1 MMLKELSLWETKLKE
16 GVQLAQSFYD
26 DHAARLPKNIT
37 KIAFVGMGGSGIA
50 GRIFKTFIELR
61 SPICPIIVEST
72 TLPASIDN
80 KTLAI
85 VMSYSGNTWETL
97 DVLDQLTAKFIPT
110 IVVAHGGKA
119 IKTAEAKDLPFILMP
134 DSLTPRSSLG
144 HSLGFLGGL
153 FGLMGVL
160 PSTAWV
166 QGWIK
171 DAEKL
176 VPALVDPVFFK
187 DFLALTNGYDWF
199 HIWGI
204 AGDSAAA
211 AYRAT
216 TQFNENAKI
225 QAVFNTFPELAHNLL
240 VGVGQAKT
248 PPFILCFQT
257 DFLSAHMAGALQAVT
272 EILKEKRAILYK
284 TPVLGDTFESQVFTA
299 ILWADFASY
308 HLAKARG
315 VDVEPVQIID
325 EFKKRQKL
333 IGI

>member
-1 MMLKELSLWETKLKE
+1 MMLKELSLWETKLTE
-16 GVQLAQSFYD
+16 GLQLAQSFYA
-26 DHAARLPKNIT
+26 DHATRLPKNIT

-50 GRIFKTFIELR
+50 GRIFKTFLELR
-61 SPICPIIVEST
+61 SPICPILVESS
-72 TLPASIDN
+72 TLPTSVDT

-110 IVVAHGGKA
+110 LVIAHGGKA
-119 IKTAEAKDLPFILMP
+119 IKTAEAKGLPFILMP

-153 FGLMGVL
+153 FDLMGLL
-160 PSTAWV
+160 PSKAWV
-166 QGWIK
+166 DGWVQDAIK
-171 DAEKL
+171 Y
-176 VPALVDPVFFK
+176 VPALVEPSFFK
-187 DFLALTNGYDWF
+187 DFLSISNGCDWF
-199 HIWGI
+199 HVWGV

-216 TQFNENAKI
+216 TQFNENSKI

-248 PPFILCFQT
+248 PPFILCFYT
-257 DFLSAHMAGALQAVT
+257 DFLTLHMAGALQAVT

-284 TPVLGDTFESQVFTA
+284 SPVLGDTFESQVFTA

-308 HLAKARG
+308 HFAKARG
-315 VDVEPVQIID
+315 VEVEPVQIID
-325 EFKKRQKL
+325 EFKKRQTLK
-333 IGI
+333 GI